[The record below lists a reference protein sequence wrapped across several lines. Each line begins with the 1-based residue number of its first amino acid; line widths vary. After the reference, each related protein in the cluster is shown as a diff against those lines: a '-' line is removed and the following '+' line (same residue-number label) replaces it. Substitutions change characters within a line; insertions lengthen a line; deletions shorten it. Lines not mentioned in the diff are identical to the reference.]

1 MTKYA
6 FFSVQAYGH
15 VNPTLAIIQ
24 ELVAHGEQVVYYL
37 PEEFRHT
44 IEAHGA
50 TFHNLDLPE
59 LRVPLQG
66 LAGNPGTNMGGFMG
80 KIITFLPTL
89 LSQILESLRIEQ
101 PDCIV
106 YDSMTLWGFMAARL
120 SGIPAVKLHP
130 TYVISKSLLPSMRG
144 SAPRPGEEGGPAFPT
159 ELLRVAQTQLDALY
173 AAHNL
178 PSIPLTTSLR
188 ESFFSAEPLNICFI
202 PRSFQ
207 PDGETFD
214 DRYVFVGPS
223 LLPRHEAVTF
233 PLDQLTGKQVLYISL
248 GTGFN
253 NRADIYNACF
263 KAFAGTA
270 WQVVLA
276 RGKNVDP
283 AALDPI
289 PANFIVADYVPQ
301 LEVLQ
306 YSSVFISHGGMNSTM
321 ESLYYGVPLVVL
333 PQMAEQAMTATQVQ
347 KLGLGVAL
355 DGKQVSADDL
365 LHAVQ
370 QITNDVAFTQRVQAM
385 QQTLREAGGYHKAA
399 DALIHYVNHNRDQ
412 SISSKLESSQEVE

>member
-15 VNPTLAIIQ
+15 VNPTLAMIQ
-24 ELVAHGEQVVYYL
+24 ELVARGEQVVYYL
-37 PEEFRHT
+37 PEEFRHI
-44 IEAHGA
+44 IEVNGA
-50 TFHNLDLPE
+50 TFHSLDLPE
-59 LRVPLQG
+59 LRAPG
-66 LAGNPGTNMGGFMG
+66 LTSNPGTTMPSFMG
-80 KIITFLPTL
+80 EIVKFLPTL

-120 SGIPAVKLHP
+120 SHIPAVSLHP
-130 TYVISKSLLPSMRG
+130 TYVISKSLLPSLRG
-144 SAPRPGEEGGPAFPT
+144 SALRPGEEGGPAFPA
-159 ELLRVAQTQLDALY
+159 ELLHRAQTQLDELY

-188 ESFFSAEPLNICFI
+188 ESFLYTEPLNICFI

-214 DRYVFVGPS
+214 DRYLFVGPS
-223 LLPRHEAVTF
+223 LLPRHEAASF

-263 KAFAGTA
+263 KAFADTV

-283 AALDPI
+283 ATLDPI

-306 YSSVFISHGGMNSTM
+306 DTSVFISHGGMNSTM

-333 PQMAEQAMTATQVQ
+333 PQMAEQAMTARQVQ

-355 DGKQVSADDL
+355 DGKEVPADDL
-365 LHAVQ
+365 LYAVQ
-370 QITNDVAFTQRVQAM
+370 QITNDAAFAQRVQAM
-385 QQTLREAGGYHKAA
+385 QQTLHEAGGYRKAT
-399 DALIHYVNHNRDQ
+399 DALIEYVSHNRGQ
-412 SISSKLESSQEVE
+412 HTSSKPESSQEAK

>member
-15 VNPTLAIIQ
+15 VNPTLAMVQ
-24 ELVAHGEQVVYYL
+24 ELVSRGEQVVYYL

-44 IEAHGA
+44 VEAHGA
-50 TFHNLDLPE
+50 TFHRLDLPE
-59 LRVPLQG
+59 LKVSL
-66 LAGNPGTNMGGFMG
+66 LGNSGTNTASFMG
-80 KIITFLPTL
+80 KIIQVLPTL
-89 LSQILESLRIEQ
+89 LSQILESLRLEQ

-106 YDSMTLWGFMAARL
+106 YDSMTLWGFMLARL
-120 SGIPAVKLHP
+120 LPIPAVRLHP
-130 TYVISKSLLPSMRG
+130 TYVISASLLPSLRG
-144 SAPRPGEEGGPAFPT
+144 SAPRLGEEGGPVFPI
-159 ELLRVAQTQLDALY
+159 ELLRETQTQLDALST
-173 AAHNL
+173 AHQL
-178 PSIPLTTSLR
+178 PSIPLITSLR
-188 ESFFSAEPLNICFI
+188 ESFLYAEPLNICFI

-223 LLPRHEAVTF
+223 LLPRQEAGTF
-233 PLDQLTGKQVLYISL
+233 PLHQLAGKRVLYISL

-263 KAFAGTA
+263 KAFADTP

-283 AALDPI
+283 ATLDPT

-306 YSSVFISHGGMNSTM
+306 YTSVFISHGGMNSTM

-333 PQMAEQAMTATQVQ
+333 PQMAEQAMTARQVQ
-347 KLGLGVAL
+347 KFGLGIAL
-355 DGKQVSADDL
+355 DGKEVSADDL

-370 QITNDVAFTQRVQAM
+370 QITQDTAFAQRVQAM
-385 QQTLREAGGYHKAA
+385 QQTLRKAGGYRRAT
-399 DALIHYVNHNRDQ
+399 DALIHYVSRHR
-412 SISSKLESSQEVE
+412 S

>member
-15 VNPTLAIIQ
+15 VNPTLAIVQ
-24 ELVAHGEQVVYYL
+24 ELAARGEQVVYYL
-37 PEEFRHT
+37 PAEFRHT
-44 IEAHGA
+44 VEANGA
-50 TFHNLDLPE
+50 TFHSLDLPE
-59 LRVPLQG
+59 FKGPPPNLTS
-66 LAGNPGTNMGGFMG
+66 NPGTMMASFMG
-80 KIITFLPTL
+80 KNIQSLPTL
-89 LSQILESLRIEQ
+89 LPQILASLRIEQ

-106 YDSMTLWGFMAARL
+106 YDAMTLWGYMAARL
-120 SGIPAVKLHP
+120 TRIPAVKLHP
-130 TYVISKSLLPSMRG
+130 TYVISKSLLPAMRG
-144 SAPRPGEEGGPAFPT
+144 AAPRPGEEGGPAFPAD
-159 ELLRVAQTQLDALY
+159 LLREAQPQLDALY

-178 PSIPLTTSLR
+178 PSVPLTTSLR
-188 ESFFSAEPLNICFI
+188 ESFLYAEALNICFI

-207 PDGETFD
+207 PEGETFD

-223 LLPRHEAVTF
+223 LLPRHEAVAF
-233 PLDQLTGKQVLYISL
+233 PLAQLTGKQVLYISL

-263 KAFAGTA
+263 KAFADTA

-276 RGKNVDP
+276 RGKKVDP
-283 AALDPI
+283 ATLDPI

-306 YSSVFISHGGMNSTM
+306 HTSVFISHGGMNSTM

-333 PQMAEQAMTATQVQ
+333 PQMAEQAMTARQVQ
-347 KLGLGVAL
+347 KLGLGVSL
-355 DGKQVSADDL
+355 DGKEVSADGL

-370 QITNDVAFTQRVQAM
+370 QITDDAAFAQRAQAM
-385 QQTLREAGGYHKAA
+385 QQTLHEAGGYRKAT
-399 DALIHYVNHNRDQ
+399 DVLMHYVSRNRGQ
-412 SISSKLESSQEVE
+412 HTGSNLESSQEVM